1 MSTKIVWTKDEPDK
15 EYFKQL
21 LYTSKPVLDKLLKIC
36 YNKRKS
42 YDESKYSKPDYNAP
56 NWAINQADTNGYVR
70 ALTEI
75 IELIENAEE

>member
-1 MSTKIVWTKDEPDK
+1 MSTKLDWLKGEPDR

-21 LYTSKPVLDKLLKIC
+21 LTTSKPVLDKLLEIC

-42 YDESKYSKPDYNAP
+42 YDESKYSKPDYNDS

-70 ALTEI
+70 ALTEVI
-75 IELIENAEE
+75 KLIENAEE